1 METTPGTAYPRLDRD
16 LTVDV
21 AVLGA
26 GIAGLTT
33 ALLLERDGASVAVIE
48 ASRVAAGATGYT
60 TAKVSSQHGVHY
72 ESVESSFGAEGAR
85 AYGESNQAALE
96 WIGGVVGERGGRC
109 GRRGERG
116 YWCPPGG
123 GGRGPPP

>member
-48 ASRVAAGATGYT
+48 ASEVAAGATGYT

-72 ESVESSFGAEGAR
+72 ERVESGFGEDGAR
-85 AYGESNQAALE
+85 AYAESNQAAIE
-96 WIGGVVGERGGRC
+96 WIGGPYRPRGIG
-109 GRRGERG
+109 
-116 YWCPPGG
+116 W
-123 GGRGPPP
+123 GRGPKAAAGDV